1 MVIVVLVAAYWLARF
16 LKPRLCAWLAAWLV
30 TWTRR
35 DTSLTRLELATRAP
49 LERDEPK
56 VAPEPDPLCYR
67 CVYSH
72 IVRGSKTEEEMIECG
87 YAFPARVL
95 PFRVR
100 ECTDYRPKR
109 ERNRVDKVNQ
119 SAVCILPLDETA
131 AEVHAVTAARN
142 GEGEVESSYP

>member
-1 MVIVVLVAAYWLARF
+1 VVIVVLVAAYWLARF
-16 LKPRLCAWLAAWLV
+16 LAPRMRTWLAARSV
-30 TWTRR
+30 TWTTR
-35 DTSLTRLELATRAP
+35 DTSLTRLDLATRAP
-49 LERDEPK
+49 FVRAE
-56 VAPEPDPLCYR
+56 PEPEPLCYG

-72 IVRGSKTEEEMIECG
+72 IVRGAKPDEEMIECG

-109 ERNRVDKVNQ
+109 ERNRVDEVNE
-119 SAVCILPLDETA
+119 SVVCILPLEETA

-142 GEGEVESSYP
+142 GEGEVESSYH